1 MTTTTTTL
9 AARLRAWAKG
19 IYAQEAGVEL
29 LIRQGKAIY
38 EGAPWLSD
46 NGELAWVD
54 TGALL
59 DGCGAW
65 SGGEQRIVHLAA
77 SLIGDERVN
86 LAEVLSGNDRHTT
99 ALLLAAI
106 AHASGTHEATEVQ
119 FTADGQHRL
128 TRPGT
133 LYAWPDE

>member
-9 AARLRAWAKG
+9 ADRLRAWAKG
-19 IYAQEAGVEL
+19 IYAHEAGVEL
-29 LIRQGKAIY
+29 LIRHGKAIY
-38 EGAPWLSD
+38 EGAPWIND
-46 NGELAWVD
+46 DGELAWLD

-65 SGGEQRIVHLAA
+65 SGGEQRIVHLAV
-77 SLIGDERVN
+77 SLIGDERVD

-99 ALLLAAI
+99 ALVLAAI

-119 FTADGQHRL
+119 FTADGRHRL